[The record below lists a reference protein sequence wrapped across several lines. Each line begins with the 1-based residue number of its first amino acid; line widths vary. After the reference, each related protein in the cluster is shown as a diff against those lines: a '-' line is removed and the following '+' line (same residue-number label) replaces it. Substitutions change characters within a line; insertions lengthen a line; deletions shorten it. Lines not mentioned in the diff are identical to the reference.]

1 VLEEIRDRAARGA
14 AGRVVCPCGFVADHL
29 EVAYDL
35 DIEAAGLARSLGMPF
50 TRTATVGAAPTV
62 MAALAELVAS
72 RSARQE
78 TPRSARPERPR

>member
-1 VLEEIRDRAARGA
+1 
-14 AGRVVCPCGFVADHL
+14 VCPCGFVADHL

-35 DIEAAGLARSLGMPF
+35 DIEAAGLARSLGVPF